1 MEVPRKKAK
10 TCPGDDTKDGGAE
23 ETRTAARQI
32 AELQGEL
39 ERCRREKAAALSEKN
54 AAELRHERVVED
66 LKGSYSDA
74 LEWAYSVKPIP
85 REHWLEKEYNEE
97 YADAMDE
104 FQDTFKQTIKDLR
117 TGTAGERIEVKV
129 VSRLQDEE
137 DLDVSADHDDV
148 LMPYWKEFANAIVH
162 WSEYHAGEATLQV
175 IIRLI
180 ETPDA
185 VLDVLCPAIKRSKV
199 RAFGFTG
206 DGSPKTW
213 RFAKFIG
220 DIIRSNHRVT
230 SLGFGS
236 VTLSNEEWKTI
247 CNAIRMRHSQASIMR
262 GFQLTNCFVG
272 GISTELLRDVLTSQA
287 LGVDLGWN
295 GMSSN
300 ESSIIAEFLASNP
313 PLASLLLKGNRFND
327 ADSTL
332 LANSLSSNTTL
343 KRISV
348 DKNNIN
354 QEGRLAFLRAIFDVS
369 SLDACSASNHT
380 CIIRGLGQDIL
391 CLNCYDEPCDNKWE
405 KIFAMLS
412 LSGQDLCINT
422 ALLGEVPAS
431 LMPVLL
437 YRANDQDE
445 FETGITDL
453 YLELTDNKRCKK
465 HDVWDGLGNKKALS
479 CVYDL
484 MRSWVVPSIY
494 V

>member
-1 MEVPRKKAK
+1 DP
-10 TCPGDDTKDGGAE
+10 
-23 ETRTAARQI
+23 TAARQI
-32 AELQGEL
+32 AELQAEL
-39 ERCRREKAAALSEKN
+39 ERCRREKVATE
-54 AAELRHERVVED
+54 ERHNKRVRD
-66 LKGSYSDA
+66 LKKSYSDA

-85 REHWLEKEYNEE
+85 REHWLEKGYAEE

-104 FQDTFKQTIKDLR
+104 FQDTFKQTIKELR

-137 DLDVSADHDDV
+137 DLEVSADHDDV

-175 IIRLI
+175 VIRRI

-185 VLDVLCPAIKRSKV
+185 VLDVLCPAIKKSKV

-220 DIIRSNHRVT
+220 DIIRTNHGLT
-230 SLGFGS
+230 SLGFHS

-247 CNAIRMRHSQASIMR
+247 YNTIRMRYSQASIMR

-272 GISTELLRDVLTSQA
+272 GISSELLRDVLTSNA
-287 LGVDLGWN
+287 KGINLEGN

-300 ESSIIAEFLASNP
+300 ESPIIAEFLASNP
-313 PLASLLLKGNRFND
+313 PLTSLLLKGNRFDD

-343 KRISV
+343 KTIYV
-348 DKNNIN
+348 VKNNIK

-369 SLDACSASNHT
+369 SLAACSASNHT
-380 CIIRGLGQDIL
+380 CQVVGLGQDIF
-391 CLNCYDEPCDNKWE
+391 CLNCYDEPCVNKWV
-405 KIFAMLS
+405 KIFAILS
-412 LSGQDLCINT
+412 LSGQDSCINT
-422 ALLGEVPAS
+422 ALLSEVPAS

-437 YRANDQDE
+437 YRANDQDRYKTR
-445 FETGITDL
+445 FTDL
-453 YLELTDNKRCKK
+453 YLELTDARRCKK
-465 HDVWDGLGNKKALS
+465 HDVWDGLVNKKALS

-484 MRSWVVPSIY
+484 IRSWVVPSIY